1 MTVFRGYLL
10 IIKRNWGFIFIYTA
24 LFLLTML
31 IIQGETQKK
40 EEKEFQ
46 RSRLKIAVVDE
57 DGGILAEGL
66 TNYLATLHEI
76 TEIGNAEGTLLE
88 ANKNT
93 GICRI
98 GLFETADQFVSE
110 SSAVLYRK
118 WVFHAGSIC
127 ACKPTVGREIGQTF
141 KSQWESGEMGILL
154 LYFSF
159 PSIPFHCSIVSD
171 LKYSDECIPEE
182 RNQTAAAMFCS
193 FSASPDGGSNACIS
207 SCRDYFL
214 GSDDRSCHNFFKK

>member
-1 MTVFRGYLL
+1 MGSTV
-10 IIKRNWGFIFIYTA
+10 
-24 LFLLTML
+24 
-31 IIQGETQKK
+31 
-40 EEKEFQ
+40 
-46 RSRLKIAVVDE
+46 D
-57 DGGILAEGL
+57 
-66 TNYLATLHEI
+66 
-76 TEIGNAEGTLLE
+76 
-88 ANKNT
+88 KNT
-93 GICRI
+93 GICISR
-98 GLFETADQFVSE
+98 LFQTADQFVSE

-214 GSDDRSCHNFFKK
+214 GSDDRNCHNFFKK